1 MKKVIGNPRK
11 KNALF
16 STQIMS
22 MFLIFFLLVG
32 GSISAQQVIN
42 INNNSALKSLKAID
56 SSETIKSIYGKS
68 EKARAFDYNPQ
79 LMQLT
84 ENDKGSI
91 LQLDFFEGDQLSSVI
106 TNVTHY
112 YNGVVG
118 ITAKVNGAAFDYC
131 YFAVSES
138 GITMSMDQIS
148 ANKSFLTTNKDGK
161 TYLCRYA
168 SDAVHEADRPCK
180 GIAAPTDLMSL
191 PKAVPSNATNS
202 TGIHRVASRN
212 IDKGSE
218 TLPGALSAYG
228 SATLTSAVTIDVM
241 VVYTAEAVAWAKA
254 NVTSIGNAIALAMQ
268 ISNTAMS
275 NSGTNITFNLVHA
288 YQTTY
293 DDSSI
298 DNDTALDYMYRVS
311 DGVMDDIIT
320 NRDKYHADLVTLFR
334 KSDYASNGTLDS
346 GGVGLLLAD
355 EGGFPGSAF
364 NVCRIQQITNTT
376 TLVHEIGHNMG
387 CGHHKLQ
394 NDGGGIYSYS
404 YGWRG
409 TNNTTAG
416 RFSTIM
422 TYETIS
428 NTDGLNYPNIPY
440 FSDPNKTVDGAVIGS
455 DTTGNNTLTLNRTKR
470 LVSLY
475 SDVVGVCLSG
485 LTVSS
490 GSLSPAFDSQTTAY
504 TVNVENSVSSITITG
519 TTSSTGAT
527 VNGNV
532 SGASLTVGIN
542 EFIVTA
548 TSYDGNYS
556 KSYKIVVNRKTPS
569 HYSYTSRPAFG
580 SAVTAFVGDNALNL
594 NMSAAAPV
602 VENAFTFNLTST
614 VFPFIVKQS
623 QNSNT
628 AYFFGNVDFNNEMKK
643 VRVSATGSYT
653 FNVDQ
658 GSLLTIYNSST
669 PSTSSFVTSSGYK
682 DTQEGYY
689 NYSYKFSATLNA
701 NTDYYFLLF
710 NRSATQGTVT
720 TTSTAGTCYTE
731 TAIPNGMSYTYVAV
745 DNADS
750 KIKLV
755 SAAAD
760 FRTLAAGSYTIYGV
774 PYSYGSS
781 PSSFVGK
788 TLAEI
793 KTSDAIT
800 PSSTSL
806 SMTVNS
812 KTVTAQAPTISTQ
825 PSSANYGQGATATAL
840 SVTATA
846 SDSGTLSYQWYSN
859 TSNAN
864 TGGTAI
870 DGASTSTYTP
880 LTTTIGTFYYYVVVT
895 NTKTYDGNTTTATTT
910 SSVAKVVVAAI
921 VNAVAPTIKTQPT
934 STKTTYSQ
942 GDTPSAITVSAT
954 SGDGGTLSYQWYSN
968 STNSTTGGTSI
979 NGATS
984 SSYSPSTATIG
995 TTYYYVIIKN
1005 TNNSV
1010 TGTKTASVTSEA
1022 IAVTVNTPVYGI
1034 SISTFTGG
1042 SITASSPSSSDGKS
1056 VPSGETV
1063 TLSITTQTGYV
1074 LKSIQVL
1081 RTSNL
1086 STIVSLSGSG
1096 NTTGSTR
1103 TFTMPNY
1110 GVTVTAT
1117 FGYSDNQTIVNNAK
1131 ATIENSSFVLT
1142 QSEAYDD
1149 ATLKAALLAKINAV
1163 LTSASVSYT
1172 VAADELT
1179 ITSKT
1184 FATTGNISKLS
1195 GTNGSFAF
1203 TVALHKDGTTNV
1215 TASNINGVITA
1226 TSAYSVTKNTIS
1238 NGSVAVDNTV
1248 AFSGATITLTITPN
1262 TGYKLG
1268 SLSVVDAS
1276 NNAVTV
1282 SGSGTT
1288 RTFTMPSSNVT
1299 ISASFAKTDDQL
1311 AIESAKSLIDAM
1323 SNVTVDQSTA
1333 NTEAS
1338 VKTWLIAKINSLSGM
1353 SATGITVTAD
1363 NITLSNFI
1371 AAVEGASSSST
1382 RKNGS
1387 FKFSV
1392 NLQKTETTQVTASN
1406 SGVITA
1412 TTIYSVNV
1420 NVSTNGSVTASPTTG
1435 SAGTQITLSVTAND
1449 GYELDNITTTPS
1461 TTISGTGS
1469 TRTFTMPSSNVAVTA
1484 SFKKTADQ
1492 QAVET
1497 AQSLINAMSNVS
1509 VPQATANS
1517 ETDVK
1522 NWLATQINSLISST
1536 TGITVTASN
1545 ITLGSVFN
1553 SAIEGSQA
1561 SPAGTSGS
1569 FSFTVVLQK
1578 GTRTATTTSKSGVIT
1593 ATTYAGYF
1601 NINVGNTSNGS
1612 VTASSTAAKQ
1622 NDNIQLT
1629 ITPAAGYELESI
1641 STTPT
1646 LTLSGTGTTRT
1657 FSMPN
1662 SNITVM
1668 ATFKKTTDQKNA
1680 ETAQGLINA
1689 MTNVS
1694 VAQAIANDETTVKT
1708 WLAKQINSLS
1718 GMSTTGITVATSD
1731 ITLANFTAAVAGT
1744 ASQQTGTNGSFTFT
1758 VSLKKTNSAALTTD
1772 IKSGIIAATQ
1782 VFVVTVNPSDNGT
1795 VSADQTTVVS
1805 GKKITLTV
1813 TPNVGYELGTL
1824 SVYNTDNVSTTVSVS
1839 RTNTTYSFNMP
1850 EYNVTVATSFKKT
1863 SNQTGI
1869 ENAKTL
1875 IEGLTSLSVPQA
1887 TANTTETLK
1896 TWLAQ
1901 QINALSTMTISIS
1914 ASDITIGNDFIA
1926 AVAGTSTNPAGT
1938 NGSFSFT
1945 VQLQKTGTTT
1955 IITSSKNGT
1964 IIATSYT
1971 EPTYTITVQKSS
1983 NGSITVT
1990 PTSAKA
1996 GTPVTI
2002 KINPSS
2008 GYELASITTTP
2019 EVTIYGTGN
2028 ERTFNMPFS
2037 NITITTTF
2045 TVSQEQLNKVKVG
2058 NAKTSIEGGSYRIAQ
2073 ATGNTEEAVKDWLL
2087 KTLNEMFGSLYNLVL
2102 RSSETMVG
2110 DVSLVSITPAV
2121 AGSAENPNGT
2131 NGSFTY
2137 NVTLTLGTVTVVT
2150 RNISGVILATPITM
2164 RSIDLSKGSDLT
2176 LTILNTGNIETGDL
2190 TVSLSGDNANLFTVS
2205 TSTIKSL
2212 AVGGSANIELVPQ
2225 SGLQTGTYKVTVNVT
2240 GSNINS
2246 VKIDITYNH
2255 IVSDAQN
2262 PDVGNLTAWVQNG
2275 MLHVKG
2281 LTVGKLWRIISI
2293 SGAQVYCNKADS
2305 SETSVNLPVRG
2316 VYLVV
2321 SENQVIKVLN

>member
-1 MKKVIGNPRK
+1 MV
-11 KNALF
+11 
-16 STQIMS
+16 
-22 MFLIFFLLVG
+22 LL
-32 GSISAQQVIN
+32 
-42 INNNSALKSLKAID
+42 
-56 SSETIKSIYGKS
+56 
-68 EKARAFDYNPQ
+68 
-79 LMQLT
+79 
-84 ENDKGSI
+84 
-91 LQLDFFEGDQLSSVI
+91 
-106 TNVTHY
+106 
-112 YNGVVG
+112 
-118 ITAKVNGAAFDYC
+118 
-131 YFAVSES
+131 
-138 GITMSMDQIS
+138 
-148 ANKSFLTTNKDGK
+148 
-161 TYLCRYA
+161 
-168 SDAVHEADRPCK
+168 
-180 GIAAPTDLMSL
+180 
-191 PKAVPSNATNS
+191 
-202 TGIHRVASRN
+202 
-212 IDKGSE
+212 
-218 TLPGALSAYG
+218 
-228 SATLTSAVTIDVM
+228 TLTSAVTIDVM
-241 VVYTAEAVAWAKA
+241 VVYTAEAVAYAKA
-254 NVTSIGNAIALAMQ
+254 NFTSIDNAIALAMQ

-275 NSGTNITFNLVHA
+275 NSGTNITFNPVHA

-355 EGGFPGSAF
+355 EGGSPGSAF

-428 NTDGLNYPNIPY
+428 DTDGLNYPNIPY

-455 DTTGNNTLTLNRTKR
+455 DTTGNNTLTLKRTKR

-548 TSYDGNYS
+548 TSYDDYYS

-569 HYSYTSRPAFG
+569 HYSYSSRPAFG

-594 NMSAAAPV
+594 NMGAAAPV

-614 VFPFIVKQS
+614 IFPFIVKQS
-623 QNSNT
+623 ANSNT

-658 GSLLTIYNSST
+658 GSSSLLTIYNSST

-710 NRSATQGTVT
+710 NRLVTQGTVT

-731 TAIPNGMSYTYVAV
+731 TAIPNGMSYTYVAI
-745 DNADS
+745 DNVDS

-755 SAAAD
+755 SATAD
-760 FRTLAAGSYTIYGV
+760 FRTLTAGAYTIYGL

-781 PSSFVGK
+781 SSSFVGK

-968 STNSTTGGTSI
+968 STNSTSGGTSI

-1010 TGTKTASVTSEA
+1010 TGTKTASITSETV
-1022 IAVTVNTPVYGI
+1022 AVTVNTPVYGI

-1042 SITASSPSSSDGKS
+1042 SITASSPSSSDGNS

-1063 TLSITTQTGYV
+1063 TLTITTQTGYV
-1074 LKSIQVL
+1074 LKTIQVL

-1086 STIVSLSGSG
+1086 STSVSLSGSG

-1103 TFTMPNY
+1103 TFTMPGY

-1131 ATIENSSFVLT
+1131 ATIENSSFVLA

-1149 ATLKAALLAKINAV
+1149 ATLKAALLAKINAT
-1163 LTSASVSYT
+1163 LTTASVGYT

-1179 ITSKT
+1179 VTSKT
-1184 FATTGNISKLS
+1184 FATTGSTNGLS

-1203 TVALHKDGTTNV
+1203 TVALHKDGTTNE
-1215 TASNINGVITA
+1215 TASNSNGVITA
-1226 TSAYSVTKNTIS
+1226 TDY
-1238 NGSVAVDNTV
+1238 
-1248 AFSGATITLTITPN
+1248 
-1262 TGYKLG
+1262 
-1268 SLSVVDAS
+1268 
-1276 NNAVTV
+1276 
-1282 SGSGTT
+1282 
-1288 RTFTMPSSNVT
+1288 M
-1299 ISASFAKTDDQL
+1299 
-1311 AIESAKSLIDAM
+1311 ES
-1323 SNVTVDQSTA
+1323 
-1333 NTEAS
+1333 
-1338 VKTWLIAKINSLSGM
+1338 
-1353 SATGITVTAD
+1353 
-1363 NITLSNFI
+1363 
-1371 AAVEGASSSST
+1371 
-1382 RKNGS
+1382 
-1387 FKFSV
+1387 
-1392 NLQKTETTQVTASN
+1392 
-1406 SGVITA
+1406 
-1412 TTIYSVNV
+1412 
-1420 NVSTNGSVTASPTTG
+1420 
-1435 SAGTQITLSVTAND
+1435 
-1449 GYELDNITTTPS
+1449 
-1461 TTISGTGS
+1461 
-1469 TRTFTMPSSNVAVTA
+1469 
-1484 SFKKTADQ
+1484 
-1492 QAVET
+1492 
-1497 AQSLINAMSNVS
+1497 
-1509 VPQATANS
+1509 
-1517 ETDVK
+1517 
-1522 NWLATQINSLISST
+1522 
-1536 TGITVTASN
+1536 
-1545 ITLGSVFN
+1545 
-1553 SAIEGSQA
+1553 
-1561 SPAGTSGS
+1561 
-1569 FSFTVVLQK
+1569 
-1578 GTRTATTTSKSGVIT
+1578 
-1593 ATTYAGYF
+1593 
-1601 NINVGNTSNGS
+1601 
-1612 VTASSTAAKQ
+1612 
-1622 NDNIQLT
+1622 
-1629 ITPAAGYELESI
+1629 
-1641 STTPT
+1641 
-1646 LTLSGTGTTRT
+1646 
-1657 FSMPN
+1657 
-1662 SNITVM
+1662 
-1668 ATFKKTTDQKNA
+1668 
-1680 ETAQGLINA
+1680 
-1689 MTNVS
+1689 
-1694 VAQAIANDETTVKT
+1694 
-1708 WLAKQINSLS
+1708 
-1718 GMSTTGITVATSD
+1718 
-1731 ITLANFTAAVAGT
+1731 
-1744 ASQQTGTNGSFTFT
+1744 
-1758 VSLKKTNSAALTTD
+1758 
-1772 IKSGIIAATQ
+1772 
-1782 VFVVTVNPSDNGT
+1782 
-1795 VSADQTTVVS
+1795 
-1805 GKKITLTV
+1805 
-1813 TPNVGYELGTL
+1813 
-1824 SVYNTDNVSTTVSVS
+1824 
-1839 RTNTTYSFNMP
+1839 
-1850 EYNVTVATSFKKT
+1850 
-1863 SNQTGI
+1863 
-1869 ENAKTL
+1869 
-1875 IEGLTSLSVPQA
+1875 
-1887 TANTTETLK
+1887 
-1896 TWLAQ
+1896 
-1901 QINALSTMTISIS
+1901 
-1914 ASDITIGNDFIA
+1914 
-1926 AVAGTSTNPAGT
+1926 
-1938 NGSFSFT
+1938 
-1945 VQLQKTGTTT
+1945 
-1955 IITSSKNGT
+1955 
-1964 IIATSYT
+1964 
-1971 EPTYTITVQKSS
+1971 TYTVTVQKSS
-1983 NGSITVT
+1983 NGSIAVT

-2002 KINPSS
+2002 KITPNN
-2008 GYELASITTTP
+2008 GYELASITTSP

-2028 ERTFNMPFS
+2028 ERTFNMPSS
-2037 NITITTTF
+2037 NITITATF
-2045 TVSQEQLNKVKVG
+2045 AVSQEQLNRENVEK
-2058 NAKTSIEGGSYRIAQ
+2058 AKKAIEGGSYKIAQ
-2073 ATGNTEEAVKDWLL
+2073 ATGNSEEAVKDWLL
-2087 KTLNEMFGSLYNLVL
+2087 KTLSEMFGSLYNLVL
-2102 RSSETMVG
+2102 RSSETMIG
-2110 DVSLVSITPAV
+2110 DVSLVSITPAF

-2137 NVTLTLGTVTVVT
+2137 NVTLTLGSVTVTT
-2150 RNISGVILATPITM
+2150 QNISGVILATPLTM
-2164 RSIDLSKGSDLT
+2164 RSINLSKGSDLT
-2176 LTILNTGNIETGDL
+2176 VTILNTGNIETGDL
-2190 TVSLSGDNANLFTVS
+2190 TVTLSGDNANLFTLSES
-2205 TSTIKSL
+2205 TVKSL
-2212 AVGGSANIELVPQ
+2212 AVGGSANIVIVPQ
-2225 SGLQTGTYKVTVNVT
+2225 SGLQTGVYKFTVNVT
-2240 GSNINS
+2240 GSDMNAI
-2246 VKIDITYNH
+2246 KIEITYNH

-2262 PDVGNLTAWVQNG
+2262 PDTQNLIAWVQNG

-2281 LTVGKLWRIISI
+2281 LKPGELWRIIGI
-2293 SGAQVYCNKADS
+2293 SGAQVYYGKADS
-2305 SETSVNLPVRG
+2305 DEAIISLPVRG
-2316 VYLVV
+2316 VYIVI
-2321 SENQVIKVLN
+2321 SEKQVIKILY